1 MRWVGPVE
9 CIEEMRNAYKVL
21 VGKSDGIRPCRRA
34 KHRWEVIIIMD
45 FREIEC
51 EGVDWIQL
59 A

>member
-1 MRWVGPVE
+1 VGPVE